1 MSINGKYY
9 SRKKKINVE
18 IAALFALKSSYYV
31 VCIIDIKCVWYVNIE
46 DKKFLLTFDIK
57 VSEL

>member
-1 MSINGKYY
+1 MSLNGKYY
-9 SRKKKINVE
+9 SRKKKKRFV

-31 VCIIDIKCVWYVNIE
+31 VCIIDIKCVWFVNIE

-57 VSEL
+57 V